1 MMKTRVMIMGTV
13 LIPLLLSGCG
23 KPTQGT
29 NPQTGLVPPEV
40 AGIWKA
46 KDQDQEWA
54 IKVERDGSISKV
66 YHPIVGPIR
75 VAEGGANME
84 GPDEGTFAVFVMGK
98 CQTEY
103 HPSGRILKATVNL
116 DSYHFKLPQGE
127 LQGRTEDY
135 FEGPVSSDG
144 STWTAQWR
152 QYGYLDGAAKPD
164 RESIDAN
171 PVKIVFQKVDPGSFK
186 VLDKPATEDTK

>member
-1 MMKTRVMIMGTV
+1 MKTRMMIMGTI

-29 NPQTGLVPPEV
+29 NPETGLYPPEV

-46 KDQDQEWA
+46 QDREWA
-54 IKVERDGSISKV
+54 IKVEPDGSISKL
-66 YHPIVGPIR
+66 YHEVVGPIR
-75 VAEGGANME
+75 VAEGGADW
-84 GPDEGTFAVFVMGK
+84 GKGDEGSFAVFVLGTCK
-98 CQTEY
+98 TEY
-103 HPSGRILKATVNL
+103 KASGRILKATVNL

-135 FEGPVSSDG
+135 FEGPVSLDG

-164 RESIDAN
+164 REYIDAN
-171 PVKIVFQKVDPGSFK
+171 PVKIVFQKVDASSFK
-186 VLDKPATEDTK
+186 VLEKAPTEDTK

>member
-1 MMKTRVMIMGTV
+1 MKTRVMIMGTI

-29 NPQTGLVPPEV
+29 GPGANLYPPEV

-46 KDQDQEWA
+46 QGPDQEWA

-66 YHPIVGPIR
+66 FHPLVGPIR
-75 VAEGGANME
+75 VAEGGANLE
-84 GPDEGTFAVFVMGK
+84 GPDKGTFALFVLGT
-98 CQTEY
+98 CRSEY
-103 HPSGRILKATVNL
+103 QPSGRILKAIVNL

-127 LQGRTEDY
+127 LQGRSETS

-144 STWTAQWR
+144 STWTAKVR
-152 QYGYLDGAAKPD
+152 DYTVLEGADKPD
-164 RESIDAN
+164 RKAIDDN
-171 PVKIVFQKVDPGSFK
+171 PETVVFQKVDASSFK
-186 VLDKPATEDTK
+186 VLDKPAPEDTK

>member
-1 MMKTRVMIMGTV
+1 MNKRLVFHFTV

-29 NPQTGLVPPEV
+29 NPETGLYPPEV

-46 KDQDQEWA
+46 QDQDQEWA
-54 IKVERDGSISKV
+54 IKVESDGSISKV

-84 GPDEGTFAVFVMGK
+84 GPVEGTFALFVLGTCK
-98 CQTEY
+98 TEY
-103 HPSGRILKATVNL
+103 IPSRRILKATVNL

-144 STWTAQWR
+144 ATWTAQWR
-152 QYGYLDGAAKPD
+152 QYGYLEGAAKPD

-171 PVKIVFQKVDPGSFK
+171 PVKIVFQKVDPSSIK